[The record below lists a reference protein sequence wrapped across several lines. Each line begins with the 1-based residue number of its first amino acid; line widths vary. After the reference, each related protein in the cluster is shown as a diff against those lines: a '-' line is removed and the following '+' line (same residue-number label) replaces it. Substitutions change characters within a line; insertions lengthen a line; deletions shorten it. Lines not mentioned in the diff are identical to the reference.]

1 MPEDETFKVTDRRRR
16 DDADETPSAP
26 APPIPPAPSPR
37 AATAGSVS
45 PGPAAPPA
53 TGPDL
58 QSLFIMLASSAL
70 VNLGEA
76 ADPDTGERVLDLGQ
90 AKEAIDLLSLL
101 RLKTEGN
108 RTEQESHL
116 LEEILYDLQ
125 LRFVEVAKGQVAKG
139 QAAKGTAG
147 S

>member
-1 MPEDETFKVTDRRRR
+1 MPEEETFKVNDRRRR
-16 DDADETPSAP
+16 DDADETSSPP
-26 APPIPPAPSPR
+26 APPTPAMPPPR
-37 AATAGSVS
+37 AETAGSVS
-45 PGPAAPPA
+45 AGPAVPPP

-76 ADPDTGERVLDLGQ
+76 ADPEAGERVVDLDQ

-101 RLKTEGN
+101 RVKTEGN

-125 LRFVEVAKGQVAKG
+125 LRFVQVAKG
-139 QAAKGTAG
+139 QAPKGAAG
-147 S
+147 R

>member
-1 MPEDETFKVTDRRRR
+1 MLGSALHDEPAWHGEGAWEEIVCLKTRHSRSRTD
-16 DDADETPSAP
+16 AGGTTPTGRL
-26 APPIPPAPSPR
+26 PS
-37 AATAGSVS
+37 
-45 PGPAAPPA
+45 PAAPPQ

-58 QSLFIMLASSAL
+58 QGLFIMLASSAL

-76 ADPDTGERVLDLGQ
+76 ADPETGERVLDLAQ
-90 AKEAIDLLSLL
+90 AREAIDLLSLL

-125 LRFVEVAKGQVAKG
+125 LRFVQAAKG

>member
-16 DDADETPSAP
+16 DDADETPPAP
-26 APPIPPAPSPR
+26 APPTPAMPPPR
-37 AATAGSVS
+37 AATAGSAS
-45 PGPAAPPA
+45 PGSAAAPP

-58 QSLFIMLASSAL
+58 QGLFIMLASSAL

-76 ADPDTGERVLDLGQ
+76 TDPDTGERILDLGQ

-108 RTEQESHL
+108 RTEPESHL

-125 LRFVEVAKGQVAKG
+125 LRFVQVAKG
-139 QAAKGTAG
+139 QAAKGSAG

>member
-1 MPEDETFKVTDRRRR
+1 MPEDGTFKVTDRRRR
-16 DDADETPSAP
+16 DDADETPPAP
-26 APPIPPAPSPR
+26 APPTPAMPPPR
-37 AATAGSVS
+37 AATAGSAS
-45 PGPAAPPA
+45 PGSAAPPP

-58 QSLFIMLASSAL
+58 QGLFIMLASSAL

-76 ADPDTGERVLDLGQ
+76 TDPDTGERILDLGQ

-108 RTEQESHL
+108 RTEPETHL

-125 LRFVEVAKGQVAKG
+125 LRFVQVVKG
-139 QAAKGTAG
+139 QAAKGSAG